1 MKIYIERYP
10 KSDEGEPEHFP
21 NKKNTDVFN
30 KEKIIAKLR
39 ELNLGIE
46 KPLTLEDEAEEAE
59 LLRYSLTNAQNY
71 GLDVQPLKPWVMA
84 SKPQRR
90 YL

>member
-1 MKIYIERYP
+1 M
-10 KSDEGEPEHFP
+10 
-21 NKKNTDVFN
+21 
-30 KEKIIAKLR
+30 
-39 ELNLGIE
+39 GIE
-46 KPLTLEDEAEEAE
+46 KPLTLEDEAEPGAE